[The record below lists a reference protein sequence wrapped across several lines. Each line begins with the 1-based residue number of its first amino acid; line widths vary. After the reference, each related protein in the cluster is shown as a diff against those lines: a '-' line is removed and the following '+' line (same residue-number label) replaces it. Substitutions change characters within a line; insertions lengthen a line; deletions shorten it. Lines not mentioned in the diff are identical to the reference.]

1 MGAQARDAK
10 NEARPEGARA
20 AGEENSRAE
29 APSVPRDAA
38 PAPARRKR
46 AREPSDP
53 AEAEGDGAERPGEHT
68 GAEPAKPREPAAP
81 PKRARDIAPKDDA
94 PPAEGAKRLKD
105 EQPEGKAPDTAE
117 SQPTASTGEKPAE
130 TDTQKGGSEKPA
142 AAPSGAEEGEQRER
156 PVVASQDSADS
167 EKPGRGGEKP
177 ASEGEKPAS
186 GGEKPTSGGE
196 KPASERTEEPAGP
209 SSEKPAEGPAKPAE
223 KPAAASTPSKSGFS
237 AFTASASPFASVKN
251 AGSEGA
257 STPSKL
263 GFGAFASTSS
273 PFIRTQATGD
283 AEAKERGADW
293 ARQDGEEPAP
303 KPEPQDNVVRKRTIQ
318 LPETEIKTGEEEE
331 KTVHAVRAKLF
342 HMASDQSWK
351 ERGMGVLKINV
362 STAAEAPAR
371 LVMRADGVLRVI
383 LNVVLFP
390 GMLCELEQEK
400 YIRIVA
406 MEAEGLSHF
415 AIRLANQGEAAALL
429 HALRE
434 HIPERKET

>member
-10 NEARPEGARA
+10 NEARPEDARP

-29 APSVPRDAA
+29 APSVPREAA

-46 AREPSDP
+46 AREPSGP
-53 AEAEGDGAERPGEHT
+53 AEAEGDGAERRGEHA
-68 GAEPAKPREPAAP
+68 GAEPAKPHDPAAL
-81 PKRARDIAPKDDA
+81 PKRARAVAPKDDA
-94 PPAEGAKRLKD
+94 PPAGAKRPED
-105 EQPEGKAPDTAE
+105 EQPEGQAPDTAE
-117 SQPTASTGEKPAE
+117 SQPTAAAGEKPAE
-130 TDTQKGGSEKPA
+130 TETQKSGSEKSA
-142 AAPSGAEEGEQRER
+142 GAPSGAEHEGPE
-156 PVVASQDSADS
+156 VASQDSAGPV
-167 EKPGRGGEKP
+167 KPGPGGMKPATEGEQPATEGEQPATEGAKPASKRTEKP
-177 ASEGEKPAS
+177 AGA
-186 GGEKPTSGGE
+186 
-196 KPASERTEEPAGP
+196 
-209 SSEKPAEGPAKPAE
+209 SSEKPAEAPAKPAE
-223 KPAAASTPSKSGFS
+223 RPPEASTPSKSGFS

-251 AGSEGA
+251 AGSGGV

-273 PFIRTQATGD
+273 PFVKTQATGD
-283 AEAKERGADW
+283 NEAKEHGTDW
-293 ARQDGEEPAP
+293 ARQGGEEPAS
-303 KPEPQDNVVRKRTIQ
+303 KPEPQDNVVRKRSIQ

-390 GMLCELEQEK
+390 GMLCEQEQEK

-415 AIRLANQGEAAALL
+415 AIRFANQGEAAALL

-434 HIPERKET
+434 HIPERKAT

>member
-10 NEARPEGARA
+10 NEARPEDARP

-29 APSVPRDAA
+29 APSVPREAA

-46 AREPSDP
+46 AREPSGP
-53 AEAEGDGAERPGEHT
+53 AEAEGDGAERRGEHA
-68 GAEPAKPREPAAP
+68 GAEPAKPHDPAAL
-81 PKRARDIAPKDDA
+81 PKRARAVAPKDDA
-94 PPAEGAKRLKD
+94 PPAGAKRPED
-105 EQPEGKAPDTAE
+105 EQPEGQAPDTAE
-117 SQPTASTGEKPAE
+117 SQPTAAAGEKPAE
-130 TDTQKGGSEKPA
+130 TETQKSGSEKSA
-142 AAPSGAEEGEQRER
+142 GAPSGAEHEGPE
-156 PVVASQDSADS
+156 VASQDSAGPV
-167 EKPGRGGEKP
+167 KPGPGGKKP
-177 ASEGEKPAS
+177 ATEGEQPATE
-186 GGEKPTSGGE
+186 GA
-196 KPASERTEEPAGP
+196 KPASERSEKPAGA
-209 SSEKPAEGPAKPAE
+209 SSEKPAEAPAKPAGRPPE
-223 KPAAASTPSKSGFS
+223 ASTPSKSGFS

-251 AGSEGA
+251 AGSGGA

-273 PFIRTQATGD
+273 PFVKTQATGD
-283 AEAKERGADW
+283 NEAKEHGTDW
-293 ARQDGEEPAP
+293 ARQGGEEPAS
-303 KPEPQDNVVRKRTIQ
+303 KPEPQDNVVRKRSIQ

-390 GMLCELEQEK
+390 GMLCEQEQEK

-415 AIRLANQGEAAALL
+415 AIRLANQAEAAALL

-434 HIPERKET
+434 HIPERKAT